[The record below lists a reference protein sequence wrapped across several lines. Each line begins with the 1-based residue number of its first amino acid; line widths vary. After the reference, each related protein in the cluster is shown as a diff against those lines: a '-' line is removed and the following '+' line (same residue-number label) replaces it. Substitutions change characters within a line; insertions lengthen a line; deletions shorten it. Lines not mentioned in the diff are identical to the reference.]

1 MNTYLG
7 QTPFAF
13 QKINRLCQETSQR
26 EKFFESM
33 FLMQTMDF
41 PDLDLPETKT
51 EYIHVDMGKANCGI
65 TLALYEKESGLNG
78 LV

>member
-41 PDLDLPETKT
+41 PDLDFPETQT